1 MVITINISNL
11 PDQVMNQKVFVCKRP
26 FCDEFLKAVAPHY
39 EIVMFTASLSRYAEP
54 IFKRLDPKGK
64 LIDHCL
70 YRQHCILHPQ
80 KRDLFVKDLTMLGRP
95 IEDIIIV
102 DNSPNSYLHQPQ
114 NALPCISWYDNDKDD
129 ELNRF
134 IPILEKMAKIEGDV
148 RRILRKITPRHP
160 GNCVNTFK
168 ANQRLDR

>member
-1 MVITINISNL
+1 
-11 PDQVMNQKVFVCKRP
+11 
-26 FCDEFLKAVAPHY
+26 
-39 EIVMFTASLSRYAEP
+39 
-54 IFKRLDPKGK
+54 
-64 LIDHCL
+64 
-70 YRQHCILHPQ
+70 
-80 KRDLFVKDLTMLGRP
+80 MLGRP

-114 NALPCISWYDNDKDD
+114 NAMPCISWYDNDKDD

-134 IPILEKMAKIEGDV
+134 IPIFEKMAKIEGDV
-148 RRILRKITPRHP
+148 RRILRKITPRYP